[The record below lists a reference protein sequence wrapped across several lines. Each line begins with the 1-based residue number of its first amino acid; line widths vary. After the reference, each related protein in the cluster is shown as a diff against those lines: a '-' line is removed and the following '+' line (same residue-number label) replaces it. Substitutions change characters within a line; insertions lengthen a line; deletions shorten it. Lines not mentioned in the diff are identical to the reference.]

1 MNIVSHPATRA
12 IIDLDHLAFNFRNIR
27 DAVAPARVIAVVK
40 ADAYGHGALAV
51 ANHLAEAGADLFAV
65 ARLDE
70 ALELRDSGFL
80 RPILLFGRLFA
91 HEIPVAAGAGL
102 RISVFDPRDVDW
114 IEAARVDEP
123 VPVHVKVDTG
133 MGRVGVLW
141 EQAPELFER
150 LRKCGRCVVEG
161 VYSHFATSDEADKRY
176 AELQLRRFNGLLEK
190 LEGAGLRPPMVHMAN
205 SGAVLDMPDSRFDAV
220 RPGII
225 LYGHYPSGET
235 SRSIALRQVMT
246 LETRVSHVRRL
257 PAGFPISYGRRY
269 TTCSET
275 RVAVL
280 PIGYADGVR
289 RALTNRGH
297 VLIGGRT
304 YPMVGTITMDQLV
317 VEIGDG
323 EVSVGDRAV
332 LWGQDGRRS
341 IQALDVAAAIDTI
354 PYELTCGVTRR
365 VPRVYA
371 GGTHDG

>member
-1 MNIVSHPATRA
+1 MSHPVTRA

-51 ANHLAEAGADLFAV
+51 ANRLAAEGAAMFAV

-91 HEIPVAAGAGL
+91 HEIPVAARAGL
-102 RISVFDPRDVDW
+102 RISVFDPRDVAW
-114 IEAARVDEP
+114 IESAGMEGP
-123 VPVHVKVDTG
+123 VTVHVKVDTG

-141 EQAPELFER
+141 EQALELFER
-150 LRKCGRCVVEG
+150 LRKSGRCVVEG

-176 AELQLRRFNGLLEK
+176 ARLQLRRFNDLVDK
-190 LEGAGLRPPMVHMAN
+190 LEREGLRPPMVHMAN
-205 SGAVLDMPDSRFDAV
+205 SGAVLDLPDSRFDAV

-225 LYGHYPSGET
+225 LYGHYPSFET
-235 SRSIALRQVMT
+235 GRTIALRQVMT
-246 LETRVSHVRRL
+246 LETRVNHVRHL
-257 PAGFPISYGRRY
+257 PDGFPVSYGRRY
-269 TTCSET
+269 TTRGET

-323 EVSVGDRAV
+323 DVSVGDRAV
-332 LWGQDGRRS
+332 LWGRDGGRS

-365 VPRVYA
+365 VPRIYT
-371 GGTHDG
+371 GGGYGG

>member
-1 MNIVSHPATRA
+1 MSHPVTRA
-12 IIDLDHLAFNFRNIR
+12 IIDLDCLAFNFRNIHE
-27 DAVAPARVIAVVK
+27 AVTPARVIAVVK

-51 ANHLAEAGADLFAV
+51 ANRLAAEGADLFAV

-91 HEIPVAAGAGL
+91 NEIPIAAKAGL
-102 RISVFDPRDVDW
+102 RISVFDHRDVAW
-114 IEAARVDEP
+114 IESAGMEDP
-123 VPVHVKVDTG
+123 VTVHVKVDTG
-133 MGRVGVLW
+133 MGRVGILW
-141 EQAPELFER
+141 EQAPELFKR
-150 LRKCGRCVVEG
+150 LRKCGQCIVEG
-161 VYSHFATSDEADKRY
+161 VYSHFATSDEADKGY
-176 AELQLRRFNGLLEK
+176 AELQLRRFNDVLEK
-190 LEGAGLRPPMVHMAN
+190 LQGEGLRPPMVHMAN

-220 RPGII
+220 RPGIL

-257 PAGFPISYGRRY
+257 PAGFPVSYGRRY
-269 TTCSET
+269 TTRGAT

-304 YPMVGTITMDQLV
+304 YPMVGTITMDQLM

-332 LWGQDGRRS
+332 LWGRDGQRS
-341 IQALDVAAAIDTI
+341 IQALEVAAAIDTI

-371 GGTHDG
+371 GGTHGG